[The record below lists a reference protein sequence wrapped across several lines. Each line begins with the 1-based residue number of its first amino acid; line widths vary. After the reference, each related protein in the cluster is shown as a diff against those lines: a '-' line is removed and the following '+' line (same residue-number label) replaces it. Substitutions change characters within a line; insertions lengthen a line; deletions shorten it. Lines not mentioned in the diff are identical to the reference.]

1 MKVYFENQRDTGI
14 HRVDDDPKQIS
25 NVCNTFISM
34 ISIEGVTDC
43 IRLTDK
49 SFVVM

>member
-1 MKVYFENQRDTGI
+1 M
-14 HRVDDDPKQIS
+14 HRIDHDLQQIS

-34 ISIEGVTDC
+34 KSVEDSVKDC
-43 IRLTDK
+43 LRLTDK